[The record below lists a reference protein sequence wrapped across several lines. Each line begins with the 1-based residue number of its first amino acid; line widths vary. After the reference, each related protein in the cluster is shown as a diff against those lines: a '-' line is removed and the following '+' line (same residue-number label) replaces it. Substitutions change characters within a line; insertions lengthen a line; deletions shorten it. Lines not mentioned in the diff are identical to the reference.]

1 MPVGIT
7 SPPAALS
14 TSAAAS
20 AAGPEGA
27 MEFAKRKASIKLAKK
42 ASYNSFGGEYQ
53 SFSEFL
59 LGWEARAI
67 LTILAA
73 FLVLAT
79 IAHKVPVSKF
89 NPVVST
95 NAGGGMWQIVCF
107 LAHIPFWTH
116 YCL

>member
-1 MPVGIT
+1 MPEGIVT
-7 SPPAALS
+7 PPAALS

-20 AAGPEGA
+20 AVGPAAA

-42 ASYNSFGGEYQ
+42 ASYNVFGGEYQ
-53 SFSEFL
+53 SFREFL
-59 LGWEARAI
+59 LGWEGRAI

-73 FLVLAT
+73 FVVLAT

-95 NAGGGMWQIVCF
+95 NAGGGMTQNQ
-107 LAHIPFWTH
+107 
-116 YCL
+116 